1 MKAIPLLSR
10 PSEDPR
16 TPASNARMKMPPE
29 VYALASGS
37 SPLRSG
43 RTIGGAR

>member
-16 TPASNARMKMPPE
+16 TPSSNARMKMPVE

-37 SPLRSG
+37 LPLRSG
-43 RTIGGAR
+43 RTIGGSR